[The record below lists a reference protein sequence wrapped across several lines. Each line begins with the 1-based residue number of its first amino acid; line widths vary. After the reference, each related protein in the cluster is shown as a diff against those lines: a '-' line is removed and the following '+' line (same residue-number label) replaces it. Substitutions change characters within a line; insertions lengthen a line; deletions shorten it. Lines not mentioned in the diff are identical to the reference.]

1 MAKQLKNT
9 LRIAAGNN
17 AVGNSAVRNDARS
30 IGRAS
35 TRSTGRATLNDVAI
49 EAGVSPITVSR
60 ALRGTRAVAPDLIL
74 KVNAAVKKIGYVP
87 DPAARA
93 LASQTSNTVAILVPL
108 LSNTLFVDL
117 IEAVQTTLMP
127 AGYQTLIGITHYDP
141 AQEQRLITSYMAYR
155 PAGYLVT
162 GFDRTP
168 ASRRM
173 LSQSKAPTVHMMETA
188 RAKNL
193 YSVGFSQSDAGAE
206 LTEHLLKRGRKRI
219 VFVGAQLDDRAMQR
233 LDGYRQ
239 ALKKT
244 RFYDAKF
251 EVLDQR
257 SSSIGLGAELFNQ
270 IIAKHPQVDAM
281 FFCND
286 DLAHGGLLAALK
298 RGIKVPEQIAIA
310 GFNDLAGSSE
320 MPPPLTTIRT
330 RRSEIGEQSAEL
342 LLRLIRK
349 IDVPD
354 RSIDVGYELI
364 IRQST

>member
-1 MAKQLKNT
+1 MAKPFKNSP
-9 LRIAAGNN
+9 AALPKKSDPAAIRTSN
-17 AVGNSAVRNDARS
+17 
-30 IGRAS
+30 
-35 TRSTGRATLNDVAI
+35 RSTGRATLNDVAI

-60 ALRGTRAVAPDLIL
+60 ALRGTRAVAPDLV
-74 KVNAAVKKIGYVP
+74 KRVTAAIKKIGYVP

-93 LASQTSNTVAILVPL
+93 LASSTSNTVAILVPL

-117 IEAVQTTLMP
+117 IEAVQTTLTP
-127 AGYQTLIGITHYDP
+127 AGYQTLIGITHYDS
-141 AQEQRLITSYMAYR
+141 AQEQRLISSYLAYR
-155 PAGYLVT
+155 PAGFLVT

-173 LSQSKAPTVHMMETA
+173 LVQSKAPTVHMMETA
-188 RAKNL
+188 RGANL
-193 YSVGFSQSDAGAE
+193 YSVGFSQADAGAE
-206 LTEHLLKRGRKRI
+206 MTQHLLNRGRKRI

-233 LDGYRQ
+233 LDGYRL
-239 ALKKT
+239 ALNKT
-244 RFYDAKF
+244 QFYDAQL
-251 EVLDQR
+251 EVLDKR
-257 SSSIGLGAELFNQ
+257 SSSISLGAELFNR
-270 IIAKHPQVDAM
+270 IISKHPDVDAM

-298 RGIKVPEQIAIA
+298 LGIKVPKQIAIA

-342 LLRLIRK
+342 LLRLMTK
-349 IDVPD
+349 AEVAN
-354 RSIDVGYELI
+354 RSVDVGYELI